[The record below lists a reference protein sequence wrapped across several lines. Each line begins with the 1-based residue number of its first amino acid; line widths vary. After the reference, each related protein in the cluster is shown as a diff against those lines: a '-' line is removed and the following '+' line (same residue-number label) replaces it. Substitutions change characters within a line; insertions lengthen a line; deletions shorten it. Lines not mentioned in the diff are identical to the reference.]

1 MKYTVRR
8 HGNSFKVYEVEN
20 KRYIITLDTRNK
32 ANRIAKNLNSG
43 GGFEGDIPKFMVF
56 SP

>member
-8 HGNSFKVYEVEN
+8 HGDKFKVYEVKN

-43 GGFEGDIPKFMVF
+43 GGFEADIPKFMVF